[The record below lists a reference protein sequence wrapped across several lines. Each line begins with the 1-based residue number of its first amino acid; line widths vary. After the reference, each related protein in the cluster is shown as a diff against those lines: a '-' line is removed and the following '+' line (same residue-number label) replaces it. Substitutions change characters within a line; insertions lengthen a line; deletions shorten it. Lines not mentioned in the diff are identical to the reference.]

1 MIKANYGLYWHNP
14 GVGLSANVN
23 ANQSSKNI
31 TLTWND
37 INADR
42 RWQPGEEGAVTAN
55 NLAGA
60 RQKDPNLKQP
70 YTHEAGVFFE
80 QQLAE
85 VIGSRI
91 GFVYK
96 TEDDLFET
104 YQSLRPPS
112 VYTVPFNFAD
122 IGADNV
128 RGTADDQNLTLYGM
142 PSALASQYP
151 VTQVI
156 TNAGQLGAL
165 QDGRSLDQQALREQ
179 VVGVGGRQLHDAERL
194 PDGHVPADA
203 ESSGPLR
210 AHDVGLQGDGFVRR
224 ALGRAS
230 VAGGASPV
238 RFELRP

>member
-1 MIKANYGLYWHNP
+1 MNTWNSFAPRIGGVYDLRGDGKSVIKANYGLYWHNP

-37 INADR
+37 INGDR

-60 RQKDPNLKQP
+60 RQKDPNLAQP

-80 QQLAE
+80 RQLTE
-85 VIGSRI
+85 TIGSRI

-112 VYTVPFNFAD
+112 VYTRAVQLRRHR
-122 IGADNV
+122 
-128 RGTADDQNLTLYGM
+128 RGQRPRHG
-142 PSALASQYP
+142 
-151 VTQVI
+151 
-156 TNAGQLGAL
+156 
-165 QDGRSLDQQALREQ
+165 GRPEHHALRHA
-179 VVGVGGRQLHDAERL
+179 RERWRR
-194 PDGHVPADA
+194 
-203 ESSGPLR
+203 SSR
-210 AHDVGLQGDGFVRR
+210 
-224 ALGRAS
+224 
-230 VAGGASPV
+230 
-238 RFELRP
+238 